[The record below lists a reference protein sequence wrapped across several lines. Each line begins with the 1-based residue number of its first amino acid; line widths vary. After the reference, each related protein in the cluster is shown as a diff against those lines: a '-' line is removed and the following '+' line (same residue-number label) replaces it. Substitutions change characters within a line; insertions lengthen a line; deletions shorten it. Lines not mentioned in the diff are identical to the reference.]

1 MLKMSKSSLNGDAVI
16 WQASDLWTVPGVMD
30 LGLVNTKTLAPEQN
44 MNLKGRRTQGEHH
57 APDKFSRLVRA
68 GL

>member
-1 MLKMSKSSLNGDAVI
+1 
-16 WQASDLWTVPGVMD
+16 MD